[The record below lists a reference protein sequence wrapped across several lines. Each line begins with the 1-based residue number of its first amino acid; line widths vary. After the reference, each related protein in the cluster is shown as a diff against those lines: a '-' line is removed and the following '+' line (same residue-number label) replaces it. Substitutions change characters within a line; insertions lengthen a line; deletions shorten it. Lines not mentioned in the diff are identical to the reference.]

1 VVIHHAEILSIGQQA
16 GIIPNLDSIAE
27 FRIITS
33 NADAEYGNYSGGLI
47 DVVTKSGGNHAQFFG
62 NGSVDGNV
70 NSPALDTFSTLLHDA
85 LFNWGRNSP

>member
-1 VVIHHAEILSIGQQA
+1 LSIGQQA

-47 DVVTKSGGNHAQFFG
+47 DVVTKSSGNHAQFFS

-70 NSPALDTFSTLLHDA
+70 SSPTLDTFSTLLHDA
-85 LFNWGRNSP
+85 LFNWGARFTF